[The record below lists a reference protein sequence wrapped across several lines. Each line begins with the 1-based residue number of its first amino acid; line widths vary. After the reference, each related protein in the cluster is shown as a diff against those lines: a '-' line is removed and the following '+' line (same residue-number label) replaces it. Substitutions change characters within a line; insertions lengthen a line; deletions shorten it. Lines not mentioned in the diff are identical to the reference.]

1 MDVFKLV
8 LLALVRLATGGILKA
23 ALIVYIW
30 SRPGAPHGGAV
41 PPPIGHTGTAASTAK
56 LEAGVA
62 PTSRDAFFVL
72 SRLILKGPSTREPRG
87 RN

>member
-30 SRPGAPHGGAV
+30 SRPGAPHDGAV
-41 PPPIGHTGTAASTAK
+41 PPVAGRTGIAASSVEK
-56 LEAGVA
+56 EAGVA
-62 PTSRDAFFVL
+62 PTSRGAFL
-72 SRLILKGPSTREPRG
+72 SSLSQR
-87 RN
+87 

>member
-41 PPPIGHTGTAASTAK
+41 PPPIGHTA
-56 LEAGVA
+56 L
-62 PTSRDAFFVL
+62 L
-72 SRLILKGPSTREPRG
+72 LRLPR
-87 RN
+87 